1 MRSPVGSPYERCR
14 IAYVADR
21 AHPYHGFLQRTSARS
36 YTLRGKCCFC
46 TCGRLRWLSGHL
58 ATGSSVLRW
67 FLVVCSDMLT
77 RKYGAHTI
85 TPRRVILSC
94 QQRAIAS
101 ALRAACHAGQHSEC
115 NQGRQSVWRRMGSSR
130 SWGSSPRERHVQL
143 IRVITRNLL
152 GFRPALVFFRLS
164 YCLFD
169 HIGLIDVRANRFL
182 GDILHRACAPSKYF
196 GRYAFWWIG
205 FHLSDY
211 SKHLPMGSIGG

>member
-1 MRSPVGSPYERCR
+1 MVVRAFGYRLKRPSLVSRCLLGYADAQIRRPHHHPAPCYPFLPPAGNRVSLARGVPRRPAQRMQPGSPVG
-14 IAYVADR
+14 
-21 AHPYHGFLQRTSARS
+21 
-36 YTLRGKCCFC
+36 
-46 TCGRLRWLSGHL
+46 
-58 ATGSSVLRW
+58 
-67 FLVVCSDMLT
+67 M
-77 RKYGAHTI
+77 
-85 TPRRVILSC
+85 
-94 QQRAIAS
+94 AS
-101 ALRAACHAGQHSEC
+101 
-115 NQGRQSVWRRMGSSR
+115 NGSSR